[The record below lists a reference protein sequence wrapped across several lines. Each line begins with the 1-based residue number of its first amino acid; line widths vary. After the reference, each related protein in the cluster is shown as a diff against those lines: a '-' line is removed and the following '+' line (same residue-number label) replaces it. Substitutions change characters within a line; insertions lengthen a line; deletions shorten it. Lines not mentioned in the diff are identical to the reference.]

1 MAFAP
6 ARPIRSIADIRR
18 LEETPLSEAYSVA
31 STHAIFAESA
41 RAFGDKTALV
51 FLRTGDPDDAPI
63 RMSYAAL
70 FDGITR
76 AANLFH
82 GMGIR
87 PGDAVAVLLPGC
99 LEYQLVLWGGEA
111 AGIVQ
116 PLNPLLTID
125 KLVDLIE
132 TAGARILV
140 AYGAPEEAD
149 YWNRAM
155 ALRQRLPGLKVLRVA
170 PHDEDRPPAHDG
182 DGDFQALLADQPG
195 DHLVSGRQIQ
205 PDDIAAF
212 FHTGGTTGAPK
223 LAMHTHGNQVF
234 TAWASVQLQ
243 GTRTDDITINAYPL
257 FHVAGVLPG
266 SLTQLSAG
274 VEMII
279 PTTTL
284 LRNPDVRRNYWRL
297 VEKYRVTS
305 ISAVPTILAA
315 IAELPTDGIDI
326 SSVRY
331 CRTGAAILPPE
342 LARRFEDKYGLHVHE
357 ALGMTEMAGIS
368 SIRPPGVSGPAGC
381 VGFPIPYSRTRVVAL
396 DDSGGPTDRDLQQG
410 EPGMILFKAPNV
422 FPGFLNDKDTA
433 RAFTDDGWLATGD
446 VGWIDADGRINLSG
460 RAKDLI
466 IRSGHNIDPRV
477 IEDALGAHPA
487 VQLCAAIGTP
497 DAYAGELPVAFAM
510 LKPGAEPPTEAELL
524 DWTSAR
530 VDEPPARPK
539 RVRLIDT
546 MPMTNVGKIFKP
558 ELRRMAAEH
567 TVRDLLAEVCEE
579 AVVSSNLGTD
589 GKITVTVALPLGTGD
604 AIRDAARA
612 GVEKLPLQIRF

>member
-1 MAFAP
+1 MAFAQ
-6 ARPIRSIADIRR
+6 AHPIRSIADIRR
-18 LEETPLSEAYSVA
+18 LEETPLADAYGVDN
-31 STHAIFAESA
+31 TYDLFAESA
-41 RAFGDKTALV
+41 RAFGDRTALT
-51 FLRTGDPDDAPI
+51 FLRTGDPGDEPI
-63 RMSYAAL
+63 RMSYAEL
-70 FDGITR
+70 FAGITR

-82 GMGIR
+82 SMGIR
-87 PGDAVAVLLPGC
+87 PGETVAVLLPGC

-116 PLNPLLTID
+116 PLNPLLAID
-125 KLVDLIE
+125 KLADLIE
-132 TAGARILV
+132 TAGAKILV
-140 AYGAPEEAD
+140 AYGAAEEAD
-149 YWNRAM
+149 YWNRAL
-155 ALRQRLPGLKVLRVA
+155 ALRERIAGLKLLRVA
-170 PHDEDRPPAHDG
+170 PHDEAQPPAHAG
-182 DGDFQALLADQPG
+182 DGDFQAQLADQPG
-195 DHLVSGRQIQ
+195 DRLVSGRQIRS
-205 PDDIAAF
+205 DDIAAY

-243 GTRTDDITINAYPL
+243 GTRTEDITINAYPL

-284 LRNPDVRRNYWRL
+284 LRNPDIRRNYWRF

-342 LARRFEDKYGLHVHE
+342 LARRFEAKYGLHVHE

-396 DDSGGPTDRDLQQG
+396 DDSGGPTDRDLPKG

-422 FPGFLNDKDTA
+422 FPGFLDEKDTA

-446 VGWIDADGRINLSG
+446 VGWIDVDGRINLSG

-466 IRSGHNIDPRV
+466 IRSGHNIDPKV
-477 IEDALGAHPA
+477 IEDALGSHPA
-487 VQLCAAIGTP
+487 VLLCAAVGAP
-497 DAYAGELPVAFAM
+497 DGYAGELPVAFATF
-510 LKPGAEPPTEAELL
+510 KPGANRPTEAELQ

-539 RVRLIDT
+539 WVRVIDT

-567 TVRDLLAEVCEE
+567 TVRDLLAEPCTRAE
-579 AVVSSNLGTD
+579 VSSNLGPD
-589 GKITVTVALPLGTGD
+589 GKITVTVALPHETDD
-604 AIRDAARA
+604 ATRAAVRA